1 MNAVAPLKPQ
11 HIDAEIVSSLVTTGD
26 LSRLTAMQKVQLYNY
41 RCAQVG
47 LDPAAKPFDLLKLNG
62 KEILYANAGCTQQ
75 LAQLHKLSVEVVSRD
90 KLDDLFIVHARVKDA
105 EGRSTDN
112 TGAVA
117 IGNLKGEALA
127 NAIMKAT
134 TKAIRRTV
142 LAHVGLGMMDETE
155 VETIPGAVK
164 AGPVNDP
171 RGDLSGVDMTL
182 RDEHVSAIADILAQ
196 DKDEYGI
203 SEDLRTY
210 VAEFLQQFQELYISV
225 ADELAARGIAS
236 KSQFRQWL
244 KVGTDRK

>member
-1 MNAVAPLKPQ
+1 MNAVVHIKPQ
-11 HIDAEIVSSLVTTGD
+11 QIDAEIVASLVTTGD
-26 LSRLTAMQKVQLYNY
+26 LSRLTASQKVQLYNY
-41 RCAQVG
+41 RCSQVG

-62 KEILYANAGCTQQ
+62 KEILYANASCTQQ

-117 IGNLKGEALA
+117 IGSLKGEALA

-164 AGPVNDP
+164 V
-171 RGDLSGVDMTL
+171 
-182 RDEHVSAIADILAQ
+182 
-196 DKDEYGI
+196 
-203 SEDLRTY
+203 
-210 VAEFLQQFQELYISV
+210 
-225 ADELAARGIAS
+225 
-236 KSQFRQWL
+236 
-244 KVGTDRK
+244 

>member
-75 LAQLHKLSVEVVSRD
+75 LAQLHKLSVEIISRD
-90 KLDDLFIVHARVKDA
+90 KVEDLFIVHARVKDA

-155 VETIPGAVK
+155 VETIPGAIRTVGL
-164 AGPVNDP
+164 AEAAEPPHEEIARRFMDA
-171 RGDLSGVDMTL
+171 L
-182 RDEHVSAIADILAQ
+182 R
-196 DKDEYGI
+196 KDYEGAT
-203 SEDLRTY
+203 EEA
-210 VAEFLQQFQELYISV
+210 VE
-225 ADELAARGIAS
+225 AARAQGIMAVHS
-236 KSQFRQWL
+236 VIAGDDDLYQAAWKLLDAPSRRAI
-244 KVGTDRK
+244 KTYIDMARKAA